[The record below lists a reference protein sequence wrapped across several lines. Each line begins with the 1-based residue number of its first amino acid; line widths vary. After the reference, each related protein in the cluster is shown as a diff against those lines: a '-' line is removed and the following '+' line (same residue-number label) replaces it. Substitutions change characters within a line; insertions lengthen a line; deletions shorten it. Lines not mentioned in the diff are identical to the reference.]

1 MNYGV
6 HDYSGLEER
15 IGYHF
20 KDKGYLDTA
29 FTHKS
34 FTNEYRSEGI
44 SSYERLEFLGDS
56 LLEFI
61 SSRELYDRYPA
72 KPEGELTKLRASLVC
87 EYTLSQISR
96 SLGYGEYLYL
106 SRGEDIT
113 GGRERNSILCDLFE
127 SVLGAIYLD
136 GGLEPAKDY
145 VMKHLMTD
153 IEKKALFHDSKS
165 ILQEY
170 SQKYGFNLIYKEIS
184 VTGPDHC
191 HVYTVQACM
200 GPLGAETEYEKG
212 EANTKKGAEQIA
224 AHKTLVKLGINDLS
238 DVKYK

>member
-1 MNYGV
+1 MIYGNQ
-6 HDYSGLEER
+6 DYSVLEGN
-15 IGYHF
+15 IGYQF
-20 KDKGYLDTA
+20 KTKGYLDTA

-34 FTNEYRSEGI
+34 FTNEYRSQGI

-61 SSRELYDRYPA
+61 SSRELYERYPN
-72 KPEGELTKLRASLVC
+72 KSEGELTKLRASLVC

-96 SLGYGEYLYL
+96 SLGYGDYLYL

-113 GGRERNSILCDLFE
+113 GGRERSSILCDLFE

-136 GGLEPAKDY
+136 GGMEPAEEY
-145 VMKHLMTD
+145 VLKHLMTD

-170 SQKYGFNLIYKEIS
+170 SQKYGYNLIYKEIS

-200 GPLGAETEYEKG
+200 GPEGEETMYETG

-224 AHKTLVKLGINDLS
+224 AHKTLVRLGVAELPG
-238 DVKYK
+238 VK